1 MFVRLLT
8 LSVTAALM
16 LGACATSQENPN
28 YKYSTKY
35 KAASPYGTTTT
46 SSQPTVQSS
55 TYVQTQSAAPVTYQS
70 SPYQTSQYQT
80 VQTSPVSYTRTNHE
94 CLRKEKNRELLGGA
108 AGGTLG
114 AVIGNKTIGG
124 TKGTVIGAAIGG
136 TAGYGIGDKSINC
149 DPVVVQASQ
158 PMTTQQYQTAPTQY
172 YQSSAPVVSQ
182 PQPVQ
187 TYQPQQQQP
196 VYAAPTDQAYGDTYG
211 TPGYHAVMA
220 AQGGAVPVQ
229 QVQQQPIA
237 QHPMPQQQMVAQTY
251 QQPQAYQ
258 TVPVPQPMTTQ
269 TYGQPQMAIAAPVG
283 TAPQTMY
290 GNGQVAY
297 HEVVEGDTVYGLSKR
312 QCVGVEDIQRINGI
326 DGTFNIRLGD
336 YIQLPASRC

>member
-1 MFVRLLT
+1 MFARLLA
-8 LSVTAALM
+8 LTATTALM
-16 LGACATSQENPN
+16 LSACATSQENPN

-35 KAASPYGTTTT
+35 KTSSPYGTTTT
-46 SSQPTVQSS
+46 QPTVQSA
-55 TYVQTQSAAPVTYQS
+55 TYVQTQPAAPVTYQS
-70 SPYQTSQYQT
+70 SQYQT
-80 VQTSPVSYTRTNHE
+80 TPVTYTRTNHE

-136 TAGYGIGDKSINC
+136 TAGYGLGDKSINC

-172 YQSSAPVVSQ
+172 YPSNVAQTQ

-187 TYQPQQQQP
+187 TFQPAQP
-196 VYAAPTDQAYGDTYG
+196 VYTAPTDQAYGETYG

-220 AQGGAVPVQ
+220 AQGNPQPVAPTP
-229 QVQQQPIA
+229 QP
-237 QHPMPQQQMVAQTY
+237 MTAQTY
-251 QQPQAYQ
+251 QQPQPYQ
-258 TVPVPQPMTTQ
+258 AVPVPQAMATQ
-269 TYGQPQMAIAAPVG
+269 TIPQPQMVPVAPVT
-283 TAPQTMY
+283 TAPQPVY

-312 QCVGVEDIQRINGI
+312 QCVSVEDIQRLNGI